1 MYPNLSIDS
10 KVERLETEAVTC
22 TQLSS
27 CSQAY
32 EDLNG
37 WVSSVSFVRSVRVLD
52 HQPLLK
58 FASYSDNIL
67 EGMNECLVLLL
78 FISIDVLF
86 RSLYILQTAA

>member
-32 EDLNG
+32 EDLNNC
-37 WVSSVSFVRSVRVLD
+37 VSSVSFVRSIYVCLT
-52 HQPLLK
+52 LLK
-58 FASYSDNIL
+58 FASYTQI
-67 EGMNECLVLLL
+67 
-78 FISIDVLF
+78 I
-86 RSLYILQTAA
+86 